1 MTKINDLGYKKLMDL
16 TIESSWKEVLG
27 TEFTKPYM
35 CELLEF
41 LRDERK
47 SGKTIYPSYDDVFEA
62 FRLTPFREVKVVI
75 IGQDPY
81 HGPGQAHGLCFS
93 VKKGMKIPPSLK
105 NIFKELQTDQ
115 KVEIPESG
123 CLEQWARQGVLLL
136 NTVLTVEAGKANSH
150 MNKGWEIFTDKVIE
164 ILNEKK
170 EHLVFILWGS
180 PAQKKAR
187 KVNPDKHLMLK
198 AVHPS
203 PLSVYRGF
211 LGSRPFSQA
220 NTYLIENGIG
230 PIDWNLQN

>member
-1 MTKINDLGYKKLMDL
+1 MMEK
-16 TIESSWKEVLG
+16 SWKDVLG

-35 CELLEF
+35 CDLVKF
-41 LRDERK
+41 LKDERQNGK
-47 SGKTIYPSYDDVFEA
+47 SIYPAEKDVFEA
-62 FRLTPFREVKVVI
+62 FRLTPFSEVKVVI

-93 VKKGMKIPPSLK
+93 VQKGMKIPPSLK
-105 NIFKELQTDQ
+105 NIFKELSSDQ
-115 KVEIPESG
+115 QVSIPENG
-123 CLEQWARQGVLLL
+123 CLESWAYQGVLLL
-136 NTVLTVEAGKANSH
+136 NTVLTVESGKANSH

-187 KVNPDKHLMLK
+187 HVNPERHLLLK
-198 AVHPS
+198 SVHPS

-211 LGSRPFSQA
+211 LGSKPFSQA
-220 NTYLIENGIG
+220 NSYLEEHGISKVN
-230 PIDWNLQN
+230 WSLQN